1 MKQALPQKRCIK
13 AVVFFVPVYF
23 WGSDSLMGYHFEKL
37 FGSCFWNKDSTRKL
51 IVWGNFH
58 FEDSRWMGSARYTS
72 YNKSKVGLRLDKRS
86 LKLYK
91 EHNTTRRGLNQDLFF
106 SSWEKKLSTTG
117 SHPHRFQETE
127 LFKKNTIEFH
137 PTNRYTTLHDNFP
150 GDVPSTKL
158 LFFGCRNANPIGHLR
173 IFNIAIE
180 HGPFRSLIYPA
191 WKWWIFP
198 WFFGYV

>member
-13 AVVFFVPVYF
+13 GVVFFVPEISGHKRVPSKQFYY

-91 EHNTTRRGLNQDLFF
+91 EHNTTRRGLDQHERFF
-106 SSWEKKLSTTG
+106 VLGPIFFLLRKKTFHNRVPPPSVPG
-117 SHPHRFQETE
+117 DWII
-127 LFKKNTIEFH
+127 KKNTIEFH

-158 LFFGCRNANPIGHLR
+158 LFFWWGLVR
-173 IFNIAIE
+173 
-180 HGPFRSLIYPA
+180 FRREKLAAEMPTL
-191 WKWWIFP
+191 
-198 WFFGYV
+198 